1 MPYHTVQSPDGEN
14 AVETVPGYFFWGGSL
29 GLLFAF
35 FCVGLF
41 VGLFFWSGCWFCLY
55 LFRGWFWVVCVV
67 VFFLFFL

>member
-14 AVETVPGYFFWGGSL
+14 AVETVPGYFFWGGGSL

-41 VGLFFWSGCWFCLY
+41 VGLFFWSGCWFC
-55 LFRGWFWVVCVV
+55 
-67 VFFLFFL
+67 